1 MDRDAL
7 KRELTKHFEQ
17 SLDQAM
23 DAVERAPDGSWIAA
37 SEWQVRQAF
46 QKLTA
51 QAFERIVQ
59 AKVDAA
65 ATAAAGVAFS
75 PCGSARGAAQGKAG
89 IERAQRRRG
98 AAC

>member
-7 KRELTKHFEQ
+7 KRELTQHFQQ

-23 DAVERAPDGSWIAA
+23 DAVERAPDGAWISA
-37 SEWQVRQAF
+37 SEWEIRELF

-59 AKVDAA
+59 AKIDAA
-65 ATAAAGVAFS
+65 DPAAFS
-75 PCGSARGAAQGKAG
+75 PSGGAQSAKQGKARSV
-89 IERAQRRRG
+89 RAQRRG
-98 AAC
+98 